1 MTEVDRAV
9 EHTLILS
16 SVGRRRQPR
25 AVSICLGGGKT
36 TNGRLPQ
43 TGGLSTSG
51 LRSGHGLQVVECAG
65 QPKLEEVASVCVA
78 SKPRPCHL
86 FGGPGLVPT
95 DTLVS
100 ADGEV
105 PGWSKPETMQC
116 WRGIALRR
124 SFARPVHLTPPS
136 CIRVRFFGSLGAPGR
151 SILRK
156 VAEDKCFS
164 GWHCRTRLNTCSS

>member
-43 TGGLSTSG
+43 TRGLSTSG
-51 LRSGHGLQVVECAG
+51 LRSGHGLQVVACAG
-65 QPKLEEVASVCVA
+65 AKLEEVASVCVA
-78 SKPRPCHL
+78 SKLRPCHL
-86 FGGPGLVPT
+86 FGGGRIGTDRHSCVRGWRSSRLVQT
-95 DTLVS
+95 
-100 ADGEV
+100 G
-105 PGWSKPETMQC
+105 MQLLAWHRHC
-116 WRGIALRR
+116 VGVLL
-124 SFARPVHLTPPS
+124 RPVHLTPPS

-151 SILRK
+151 SSAK

-164 GWHCRTRLNTCSS
+164 GWRCRTRPNTCS

>member
-65 QPKLEEVASVCVA
+65 QPKLEDVASVCVA

-86 FGGPGLVPT
+86 FGGPGFGT
-95 DTLVS
+95 DRHSCVREWRSSRLFQT
-100 ADGEV
+100 G
-105 PGWSKPETMQC
+105 TMQLLAWHRHC
-116 WRGIALRR
+116 VGVLL
-124 SFARPVHLTPPS
+124 RPVHLTRPS

-164 GWHCRTRLNTCSS
+164 GWHCRTD